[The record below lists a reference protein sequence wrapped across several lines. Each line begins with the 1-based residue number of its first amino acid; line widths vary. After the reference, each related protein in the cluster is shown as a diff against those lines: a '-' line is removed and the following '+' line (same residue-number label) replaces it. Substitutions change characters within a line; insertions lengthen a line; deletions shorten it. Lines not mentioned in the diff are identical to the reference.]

1 MSNANLFKYRNPS
14 CLGCLGKVPTDVSVV
29 QLSEY
34 LDNNQLPV
42 YLEGDRETIIANVDA
57 YWHVDGLVF
66 FARHDVD
73 KVKLGFGDS
82 YFFNLIVDK
91 DSMGKIHNV
100 SVEVIEKQPTYFRV
114 YRSKKREENNQPIL
128 NINSILLP
136 LASEGLLIRDPLLQS
151 PIFIDMFYAIPVGE
165 KGYEIYG
172 RLGLSNLDETQKERL
187 NTISDGVN
195 RIALNMIL
203 SASVVRTESFYDFG
217 KELDFVTRILG
228 GEIIPDVDS

>member
-1 MSNANLFKYRNPS
+1 MNSVDLVKRGNPS
-14 CLGCLGKVPTDVSVV
+14 CLGCLGKVPADVSVV
-29 QLSEY
+29 ELSDY
-34 LDNNQLPV
+34 LDNNQLSV
-42 YLEGDRETIIANVDA
+42 YLEGDRETIIAYVDA
-57 YWHVDGLVF
+57 YCHVDGLVF

-73 KVKLGFGDS
+73 KVKLGFGDT
-82 YFFNLIVDK
+82 YFFNLIVNK

-100 SVEVIEKQPTYFRV
+100 SIEVVEKQPTYFRI
-114 YRSKKREENNQPIL
+114 YRSKKREESNQPIL

-136 LASEGLLIRDPLLQS
+136 LASEGLLVRDPSLQS

-187 NTISDGVN
+187 NTISDGIN
-195 RIALNMIL
+195 RIALTMML
-203 SASVVRTESFYDFG
+203 SASVVRTESVYELG
-217 KELDFVTRILG
+217 KELDFVTRVLG